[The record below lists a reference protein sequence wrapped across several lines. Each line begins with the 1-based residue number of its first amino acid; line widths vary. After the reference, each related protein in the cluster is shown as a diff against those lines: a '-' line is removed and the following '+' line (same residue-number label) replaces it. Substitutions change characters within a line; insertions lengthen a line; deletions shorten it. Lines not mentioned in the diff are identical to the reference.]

1 MKNINI
7 NRIRKKLDIIDIKLL
22 NIIKERSKLVDQ
34 ILRFKKSKKEIVDNQ
49 RISFILKRI
58 RKYSL
63 KVKIDPRIT
72 RSIWKEMIKGFIKYE
87 FRKFKKK

>member
-49 RISFILKRI
+49 RISFILRRI